1 MKKRHLLVATT
12 FSLTLLLYIDRVCIS
27 AAKGPISEALD
38 LNDKQFGWI
47 LSAFALGYALFQ
59 APSGKLVDTYGP
71 RKVITWIVSIWSV
84 LTAVTGAAFGFVSL
98 LITRFLFGVGE
109 AGAFPGIAKSTY
121 NWIPLQ
127 ERGVVTG
134 INFSGS
140 RLGAAFAMPLI
151 TWMIASFDW
160 RNSFYI
166 LGAVG
171 VFWALVWYYWF
182 RDTPEENSSISK
194 TELDYIIKNRQEQN
208 LEKKELIPFLT
219 LLKSNNLWLA
229 MTQYFSSNYINFFCL
244 SWLFPYVKERYG
256 LSMMDAGFY
265 TMFPL
270 LAGAFGNYFSGFL
283 VDIIYRTGK
292 WKLSRRI
299 PAIIGFS
306 LVIIG
311 LMVSLQMESV
321 QGAVVFLSLAVFG
334 ADMTLSPSWSF
345 CVDIGKENAGSVSG
359 TMNMAGNI
367 GSFLTALAFP
377 YLASWT
383 GSTDT
388 FFYVGAV
395 LAVIAIFCW
404 LRMNPLKSLTYEK
417 A

>member
-1 MKKRHLLVATT
+1 MKKRHLLVLTT

-27 AAKGPISEALD
+27 AAKGPISEALSLD
-38 LNDKQFGWI
+38 DKAFGWV

-59 APSGKLVDTYGP
+59 APSGRLVDKYGP
-71 RKVITWIVSIWSV
+71 RIVITSIVSIWSI
-84 LTAVTGAAFGFVSL
+84 LTAITGAAFNFVSL
-98 LITRFLFGVGE
+98 LLTRFMFGVGE

-127 ERGVVTG
+127 ERGIVTG

-140 RLGAAFAMPLI
+140 RLGAAFAMPLV
-151 TWMIASFDW
+151 TWLIATFDW
-160 RNSFYI
+160 RNAFYI
-166 LGAVG
+166 LGLVG
-171 VFWALVWYYWF
+171 IFWALVWYYWF
-182 RDTPEENSSISK
+182 RDRPEEHSSIPED
-194 TELDYIIKNRQEQN
+194 ELVYIIENRQE
-208 LEKKELIPFLT
+208 KKLGNKTLIPFIT
-219 LLKSNNLWLA
+219 LLKSNSVWLA

-244 SWLFPYVKERYG
+244 SWLFPYVKERYS

-270 LAGAFGNYFSGFL
+270 LAGAFGNYFSGFI
-283 VDIIYRTGK
+283 VDKIYNRGN

-299 PAIIGFS
+299 PAVIGFT

-311 LMVSLQMESV
+311 LMISLRMDSV
-321 QGAVVFLSLAVFG
+321 QGAILFLSLAVFG
-334 ADMTLSPSWSF
+334 ADMTLSPSWSY

-377 YLASWT
+377 YLADWT
-383 GSTDT
+383 GTTDT
-388 FFYVGAV
+388 FFYVGAG
-395 LAVIAIFCW
+395 LALIGIFCW
-404 LRMNPLKSLTYEK
+404 LKMNPQKSLT